1 MATYKYYAFTYTT
14 PNDEHEGQYGVDI
27 VAQQIQYGEYGVM
40 SNTGPAIHAWYGQ
53 MQDSGSSWSPK
64 KQQLSSN
71 VKDGAWL
78 VGGLRYMTTAVFLAT
93 PRVLSGQVP
102 SRGPEIQPPGR
113 SSTTRHHPPPRSV
126 SVHRPQPVKLVWACQ
141 AVRLVVSVGCG
152 SSSNRTQTRAA
163 LHDCRRGVADCHPA
177 AGNRRPRPEIPYGAE
192 LTAVVEQLRPNRRAD
207 PTAGGNHAQ
216 PGAGRSPAG
225 APGCVSPLVRCGD
238 DMDKLVVPLR

>member
-113 SSTTRHHPPPRSV
+113 SSTTRHYP
-126 SVHRPQPVKLVWACQ
+126 
-141 AVRLVVSVGCG
+141 
-152 SSSNRTQTRAA
+152 
-163 LHDCRRGVADCHPA
+163 PA
-177 AGNRRPRPEIPYGAE
+177 AVGIGPPAAAGQARLGMPGGETGCLRW
-192 LTAVVEQLRPNRRAD
+192 VWQFVEPDAD
-207 PTAGGNHAQ
+207 PCRPA
-216 PGAGRSPAG
+216 RLSPRRRRLP
-225 APGCVSPLVRCGD
+225 PGCWESSTATRD
-238 DMDKLVVPLR
+238 PLRRRVNRGRGTAEAEPAS